1 MVSPSIICY
10 SVGSLS
16 HRVASVVGVRACH
29 CLGVFLV
36 AGSLYS
42 IIALSRFQCSIQTSY
57 CFASCHQINDRHRR
71 GRHKALVRRVV
82 MGVEVVAQR
91 RRQPASQYPF
101 ANFVEKSKIWA
112 SAKHAIITRW
122 DRRSLW

>member
-42 IIALSRFQCSIQTSY
+42 IIALSRFQCSIQISY

-82 MGVEVVAQR
+82 MGVEVGGPKTP
-91 RRQPASQYPF
+91 PASQPIPLRKF
-101 ANFVEKSKIWA
+101 CRKI
-112 SAKHAIITRW
+112 
-122 DRRSLW
+122 